1 MDPAP
6 LASQLY
12 ISIIS
17 NSGPPQA
24 QALSGWQ
31 WGLSPHGLLCNPL
44 TTSTPLKTH
53 SIVLNSTEH
62 YLVPMCCM
70 LSRFKR
76 CSPSASSIPGI
87 SSERSSILARPAVT
101 PGLKY
106 TPLGPNLS
114 GPCRYLIHLED
125 SPGESPAPGAWLV
138 FLSQPS
144 PWTPSL
150 CKHPQH
156 SALAVWVLDLSL
168 ALALKGELQS
178 PLPCSN

>member
-1 MDPAP
+1 MRDSAWFRPNGAGERTLGVRGPLQRHFRQYLTCYTVAKMDPAP

-125 SPGESPAPGAWLV
+125 SPGESPAPGA
-138 FLSQPS
+138 
-144 PWTPSL
+144 
-150 CKHPQH
+150 
-156 SALAVWVLDLSL
+156 
-168 ALALKGELQS
+168 
-178 PLPCSN
+178 